1 MRLAKLILI
10 IVIFLLLAASL
21 YFGIKTILKNK
32 KKKNILRNIDRLTTE
47 KNLIISSTL
56 ITELARAEKLVN
68 NKKTEKEVN
77 EWATRFAEIE
87 QKDLPS
93 LTDELVDI
101 ETSLMDKNYNESI
114 DKLEHCEKE
123 ILRVKAKSIKLL
135 GEIKELTESE
145 DRNREAITKLKSIYR
160 EVVFKYN
167 KNKNDYH
174 DVSSSITTSDTP
186 IDIPERNHS
195 WFNSAVEGVIS
206 FFEEYWP
213 FILGGLAVILLIL
226 GGIWLFKPKVETVTV
241 DNVYWERSIEVER
254 YQTVDES
261 DWYLPEGAR
270 LHETRSEIYTYKQ
283 VLDHYE
289 HKSRQVSKQRLDHYE
304 TKVVGHRDL
313 GNGYFEEITEQVPV
327 YETYYETEYYDEPVY
342 RSDPIFKTKYYYEID
357 KWLHDR
363 NLITSGCDKN
373 PKWADTSKLKSNE
386 RPATKKEDYTITYT
400 NKKGKQKT
408 VSLPYSQWNDLM
420 VGDEVTIK
428 VTIFGDAEIV

>member
-1 MRLAKLILI
+1 MGTGKLIEGVWDCNGCGTVRILGRYRECPHCGK
-10 IVIFLLLAASL
+10 VRDSNVKFYMSDKKMYVPEEQA
-21 YFGIKTILKNK
+21 KTISRNPDWVCRFCDCLNPDTTDICKSCGASRTAENKNYFESRK
-32 KKKNILRNIDRLTTE
+32 EKDKEQAKRDERIVELTGTPE
-47 KNLIISSTL
+47 T
-56 ITELARAEKLVN
+56 V
-68 NKKTEKEVN
+68 KTE
-77 EWATRFAEIE
+77 
-87 QKDLPS
+87 S
-93 LTDELVDI
+93 
-101 ETSLMDKNYNESI
+101 ETSLFEETSSSEESYSR
-114 DKLEHCEKE
+114 DDEHTDD
-123 ILRVKAKSIKLL
+123 SH
-135 GEIKELTESE
+135 T
-145 DRNREAITKLKSIYR
+145 D
-160 EVVFKYN
+160 
-167 KNKNDYH
+167 DYH
-174 DVSSSITTSDTP
+174 DVSSSITTNDTP

-313 GNGYFEEITEQVPV
+313 GNGYFEEITERVPV
-327 YETYYETEYYDEPVY
+327 YETYYETEYYDDPVYRREPVY
-342 RSDPIFKTKYYYEID
+342 KTKYYYEID
-357 KWLHDR
+357 KWLHEK
-363 NLITSGCDKN
+363 NLITSGADKS
-373 PKWADTSKLKSNE
+373 PKWADTSKLTSDE
-386 RPATKKEDYTITYT
+386 RTATKKEDYTITYT